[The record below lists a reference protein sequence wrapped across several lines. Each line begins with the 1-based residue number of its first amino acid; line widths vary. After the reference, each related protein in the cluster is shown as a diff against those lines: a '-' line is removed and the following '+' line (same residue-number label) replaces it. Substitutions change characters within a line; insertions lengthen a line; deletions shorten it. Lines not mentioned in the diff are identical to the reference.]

1 VHRAIREAGLVLA
14 VGICLGQV
22 APRPQAFEVAAVKA
36 HDGPLNAMY
45 TFSSSGPRATYQGY
59 TVAYL
64 IMEAFKLKGYQVSIG
79 PSPPDWYTSVYYD
92 IFAKAEGDAPLSRD
106 DFRPMMKSLLAERFH
121 LRFHREQKEMPVYA
135 LVVGKNGPKFK
146 ESAPDAGFH
155 ANHGV
160 NGRLQNLVATKFTMD
175 MLADDIGVD
184 RPVVDRTGLRGQ
196 YDIRL
201 EATPEF
207 RITNNSAPGDISIFD
222 ALQDQLGLKLQPQKA
237 PVEVFVVDHAEKP
250 SVN

>member
-1 VHRAIREAGLVLA
+1 VHRAMREAGLVLA
-14 VGICLGQV
+14 VAVCWGQV
-22 APRPQAFEVAAVKA
+22 ARRPQAFEVAAVKA
-36 HDGPLNAMY
+36 HEGPLNAMY

-59 TVAYL
+59 TVTYL
-64 IMEAFKLKGYQVSIG
+64 IMEAFKLKGYRVSLG
-79 PSPPDWYTSVYYD
+79 LSPPDWYSSVYYD
-92 IFAKAEGDAPLSRD
+92 IFAKAEGDAPLSRN
-106 DFRPMMKSLLAERFH
+106 DFRPMMQSLLAERFH

-135 LVVGKNGPKFK
+135 LVVGKNGPKFR
-146 ESAPDAGFH
+146 ESAPDAVFH

-184 RPVVDRTGLRGQ
+184 RPVVDRTGLSGQ

-207 RITNNSAPGDISIFD
+207 RIANNSAPGDISIFD
-222 ALQDQLGLKLQPQKA
+222 ALQDQLGLKLQLQKA

-250 SVN
+250 SAN